1 MCPSISDSVPEVW
14 KLIRKCE
21 HSLKKRLSIGFR
33 WKLELFQ
40 KYGIRVWNHGVGQVD
55 NENENQS
62 RYSNMSNTYIG
73 RSLIY
78 RMESR
83 ALSQGY
89 QKCEE
94 ETQECDVT

>member
-1 MCPSISDSVPEVW
+1 M
-14 KLIRKCE
+14 
-21 HSLKKRLSIGFR
+21 KRLSIEFR

-40 KYGIRVWNHGVGQVD
+40 KYGIRVQNHEVGRVD

-78 RMESR
+78 WNREQSIR
-83 ALSQGY
+83 LGVS
-89 QKCEE
+89 E
-94 ETQECDVT
+94 V